1 MRIHSSSSEIAR
13 TFDRSK
19 EQQVLM
25 SNMASRAH
33 VRTELATHE
42 REKHDVSV
50 ASNISQD
57 VQKIGS
63 TLDVKA

>member
-1 MRIHSSSSEIAR
+1 
-13 TFDRSK
+13 
-19 EQQVLM
+19 M
-25 SNMASRAH
+25 SNMASRVH